1 MSRNSGPCTY
11 ETIQAAVTAAVNGD
25 TIRVAAGL
33 YLESIDIVSKNLTIT
48 GGYDSS
54 CTTPVAGGMS
64 QIQASAVGSVV
75 DVLGASVV
83 TLNNL
88 DLSGGTSFGAGV
100 DLVGSSRVTLS
111 NTDVHDNSAGASG
124 GGLYIGATS
133 VVTFSN
139 DSDIYN
145 NTATAGGGAIVYGS
159 LYGFDTSSDI
169 YNNSSTSDGGGFYL
183 AGGILSV
190 DNADIVANI
199 ATDRGGG
206 IYSSNGVITL
216 SNSVFVGETA
226 PCCQSAA
233 NGGGIYAD
241 NSQVNLLGSATSVL
255 NNTATTNG
263 GGLYLINGSRL
274 VVTGGSVGYQSSS
287 VAGNDAVLGAGI
299 YTDGS
304 TIDFQGRIV
313 NNIASTSGGGLY
325 ATNSTITMTNATV
338 GGAGANLH
346 NQIGATGLNGA
357 GLYLFN
363 NTHATLD
370 NTIIISN
377 TLSNPATG
385 YGGGIYIRQGSV
397 ITMTNSRIE
406 QHFLPSMG
414 DGRGAGLYIYDSI
427 VNLNSTQVIS
437 NTASGFGG
445 GARLFGTSTIN
456 ILAGS
461 AFTNNKALNGPGGA
475 IAAINLPDINV
486 IDAGFRSNTAS
497 GDGGAIYL
505 DAGTLDLTGT
515 WDVSSNSAGGNGGA
529 SPSWERATPILLCLQ
544 VPVRAVWQVTMQMET
559 AVLSQWRTP
568 IR

>member
-1 MSRNSGPCTY
+1 MLRLLIPFSIAFTLIAALLLSLTPSRILAMQPPPPEPVYRLNSEGDEWILVNPDQVAPSPSAPAAIQQDERQDLLLEIPPPAQPGPEAELGLALDRARGLGPEAVLAFVASQPDPHQPLLEAALIDANIELASDTAVSPSAPDVPRVSRNSGPCTY

-75 DVLGASVV
+75 DVLGTSVV

-199 ATDRGGG
+199 ATNRGGG
-206 IYSSNGVITL
+206 IYSSIGVITL
-216 SNSVFVGETA
+216 TNSVFVGETA

-338 GGAGANLH
+338 GGDRCQPAQPDWRNRVERRRIIPVQQYPCHAG
-346 NQIGATGLNGA
+346 
-357 GLYLFN
+357 
-363 NTHATLD
+363 
-370 NTIIISN
+370 
-377 TLSNPATG
+377 
-385 YGGGIYIRQGSV
+385 
-397 ITMTNSRIE
+397 
-406 QHFLPSMG
+406 
-414 DGRGAGLYIYDSI
+414 
-427 VNLNSTQVIS
+427 
-437 NTASGFGG
+437 
-445 GARLFGTSTIN
+445 
-456 ILAGS
+456 
-461 AFTNNKALNGPGGA
+461 
-475 IAAINLPDINV
+475 
-486 IDAGFRSNTAS
+486 
-497 GDGGAIYL
+497 
-505 DAGTLDLTGT
+505 
-515 WDVSSNSAGGNGGA
+515 
-529 SPSWERATPILLCLQ
+529 
-544 VPVRAVWQVTMQMET
+544 
-559 AVLSQWRTP
+559 
-568 IR
+568 